1 MIWFSILNKLK
12 EIKPMPSIIR
22 KFAIKY
28 ICCFIIDKTTKKK
41 SIKFKDVKNDSLTS
55 LKVVNFKKL
64 DENDSKSNETSNK
77 KS

>member
-28 ICCFIIDKTTKKK
+28 ICCFI
-41 SIKFKDVKNDSLTS
+41 NDSLTS